1 MGANANLHKAKD
13 AKNDEFYTRLPDLQ
27 AEINNYADKFD
38 GKVVFCNCDD
48 PFESN
53 FVKFFLMNFN
63 RLKLK
68 ELIATGYK
76 TSTLAGREF
85 EAKKVPYALRVTSTE
100 KYLVGTQKDLDVR
113 GAIYFLKSEEDHI
126 ITLLKG
132 NYAVDEEG
140 NRIQRSNHETYIGE
154 DGKSHT
160 KTTYEDLFY
169 EAGDFRSDM
178 SISLL
183 KEADIVCTNP
193 PFSLFIEYMAQLM
206 EHKKKFLIIGNKN
219 AITYKEIFPL
229 IKDNQ
234 IWLGYNSPS
243 EFRTPN
249 GITKKINGL
258 TRWFTNLDHTKRHVI
273 LPLELGYKYEGYESM
288 YPHYDNYDA
297 VNVDKVSEI
306 PCDYC
311 ESWGIAESE
320 FDKISDS
327 WEVVREAVEDGEKI
341 VYVIPKSGTDLRNT
355 LHEHKEGYKEEIE
368 KALED
373 ALADGDGKD
382 AILDGEQQ
390 RRCARRRY
398 CNGIC
403 GVPITFLDKYSP
415 EQFRIIGHEHDI
427 CGNGG
432 GGIEHGQFESNGRG
446 FYKRILINKIL

>member
-1 MGANANLHKAKD
+1 MEYEGGD
-13 AKNDEFYTRLPDLQ
+13 D
-27 AEINNYADKFD
+27 NNIEA
-38 GKVVFCNCDD
+38 G
-48 PFESN
+48 
-53 FVKFFLMNFN
+53 
-63 RLKLK
+63 
-68 ELIATGYK
+68 IK
-76 TSTLAGREF
+76 TPL
-85 EAKKVPYALRVTSTE
+85 
-100 KYLVGTQKDLDVR
+100 
-113 GAIYFLKSEEDHI
+113 
-126 ITLLKG
+126 
-132 NYAVDEEG
+132 EG
-140 NRIQRSNHETYIGE
+140 N
-154 DGKSHT
+154 
-160 KTTYEDLFY
+160 
-169 EAGDFRSDM
+169 GDFRNKECLD
-178 SISLL
+178 LL
-183 KEADIVCTNP
+183 DECDIVVTNP
-193 PFSLFIEYMAQLM
+193 PFSEYRIFVAALVETKKEFI
-206 EHKKKFLIIGNKN
+206 IWSNN
-219 AITYKEIFPL
+219 NSITYKEIFPL
-229 IKDNQ
+229 IKNNNM
-234 IWLGYNSPS
+234 WLGYTANKTLVFRIPNSYAKWD
-243 EFRTPN
+243 EKETQ
-249 GITKKINGL
+249 KKNDGHHYAKVPAISV
-258 TRWFTNLDHTKRHVI
+258 FTNLDIKKRHENLI
-273 LPLELGYKYEGYESM
+273 LWKKYTPEE
-288 YPHYDNYDA
+288 YPRYDNYAA

-320 FDKISDS
+320 YDKISDS
-327 WEVVREAVEDGEKI
+327 WEAVREAVEDGEKI